1 MFGKRGT
8 SAENGAM
15 RRRLRLSSVSALRA
29 PAIAGGAL
37 GFALFLMPTV
47 TSAFSSGFDASPV
60 SLAARGGIGSFTPA
74 SVDERLAAQINVRVL
89 KSGKLFRFTPA
100 GSDSRPNRSITVAV
114 RVDSLSAQAFSVR
127 QTLGDAAATPG
138 ASSVRIAPVAFNLGM
153 ARGYASFA
161 APSANALVT
170 SPGASAL
177 ANVQSIEM
185 PDLAQFKVAAPA
197 SKPSRFAPRI
207 EAEGRDQA
215 GRAPRTLEGQGD
227 YQVDLGGSYRLTRN
241 LNVTAGVRY
250 SPERDRLLPLT
261 DGKQDNQA
269 VYVGTQFRF

>member
-1 MFGKRGT
+1 MFGKGKN
-8 SAENGAM
+8 SAEKGAK
-15 RRRLRLSSVSALRA
+15 RLRLPGARNVALRNSL
-29 PAIAGGAL
+29 ILGAAMGVGL
-37 GFALFLMPTV
+37 LSAPTV
-47 TSAFSSGFDASPV
+47 TSAFSSGFDAAPV

-74 SVDERLAAQINVRVL
+74 SVDERLASQITVRAL

-100 GSDSRPNRSITVAV
+100 GSDSRPSRSVTVAV
-114 RVDSLSAQAFSVR
+114 RVDSLGSRAFSAR
-127 QTLGDAAATPG
+127 QALVDGNAPAAAS
-138 ASSVRIAPVAFNLGM
+138 AVRIAPMAFNLGM

-161 APSANALVT
+161 SPAAPSLI
-170 SPGASAL
+170 SATGSSGL
-177 ANVQSIEM
+177 GNIPRIAM
-185 PDLAQFKVAAPA
+185 PDLAKYKVVTPP

-215 GRAPRTLEGQGD
+215 GRAPHTLEGQGD

>member
-1 MFGKRGT
+1 MTGNGKNSKAAGNV
-8 SAENGAM
+8 S
-15 RRRLRLSSVSALRA
+15 RRLRAPLAVAASVAV
-29 PAIAGGAL
+29 G
-37 GFALFLMPTV
+37 LFLAPTV
-47 TSAFSSGFDASPV
+47 SNAFSSGFDATPV

-74 SVDERLAAQINVRVL
+74 SVDQRLASQITVRAL

-100 GSDSRPNRSITVAV
+100 GNETRANRAVTVAV
-114 RVDSLSAQAFSVR
+114 RLDSQSARAFSVR
-127 QTLGDAAATPG
+127 STLAEGSVPAGISP
-138 ASSVRIAPVAFNLGM
+138 VRIAPMAYNLGM
-153 ARGYASFA
+153 ARGFSSFA
-161 APSANALVT
+161 GGT
-170 SPGASAL
+170 SSTL
-177 ANVQSIEM
+177 QDLQRIDM
-185 PDLAQFKVAAPA
+185 PDLAKLKSSSTAPSTPA
-197 SKPSRFAPRI
+197 RFAPRI
-207 EAEGRDQA
+207 ELDGRERA